1 MPWILLFLPLIVA
14 AVNQLVL
21 RKSAGSCRLVS
32 TASAVATLVIS
43 FLLLGKNRHRFAFDW
58 ATIGDFNLEIGIQL
72 DRLSTGMMIVVTG
85 IGVLVH
91 IFSLAYMKDD
101 EAKARYFTGLSLF
114 MFSMTGI
121 VLANN
126 FIMTFI
132 FWELV
137 GLSSYLL
144 IGHWY
149 QKDSAA
155 DAAKKAFLCN
165 RVGDFGFMIGI
176 LMLWGITGTL
186 AFDGMERRGTF
197 QAANA
202 PIFTATLSA
211 AVLCIF
217 CGAVGKSAQLPL
229 HVWLPDAMEGPTP
242 VSALIHAATM
252 VAAGVY
258 MLFRVQL
265 SLGFEVFDRLPASTV
280 IAWTG
285 GITALVAALMATQQD
300 DIKRVLA
307 YSTLSQ
313 LGYMVMAV
321 GLVAGEAGMFHL
333 FTHAWFKALLFLGSG
348 AVIYACHHEQDIWK
362 MGGLLKKMPIT
373 GITFA
378 HRHSPHSSPCPVT
391 SGFFSKEEI
400 LEAAHEKQ
408 PILFWIAAFVAVL
421 TPFYMTRLFV
431 VAFLGKPRSDNADH
445 AHEVGPLMFVPLVIL
460 AVLALV
466 AGLPFVARHSLPPTA
481 PRRSSSSTSDFA
493 HPGSPS
499 SRSSLG
505 VGRRLRPL
513 QRQGQGPAL
522 HPAAPQNRFYID
534 GFYDNFL
541 VRYFQDAFAAIV
553 HFFDEFLINGLL
565 VGGLSRGA
573 ASFGN
578 LFRKVQSGNLQG
590 YAFAFGLGVILVI
603 YFTVF
608 SNWTAKFI
616 PPESSSKLSHAR
628 PPRLPPDPR
637 LHRDPARRARPA
649 HRHRRVRGQSR
660 ARPLR
665 RVLLE
670 MLLLV
675 LLRCRFLKNP
685 RSTSPSVSPM
695 A

>member
-1 MPWILLFLPLIVA
+1 MNLAWILLFLPLVVA

-21 RKSAGSCRLVS
+21 RKNPLVPLVS
-32 TASAVATLVIS
+32 SASAVATLVIS
-43 FLLLGKNRHRFAFDW
+43 FLLLGKTGSHSFNW
-58 ATIGDFNLEIGIQL
+58 ATIGDFNLQIGIKL
-72 DRLSTGMMIVVTG
+72 DQLSTGMMIVVTG
-85 IGVLVH
+85 IGALVH

-101 EAKARYFTGLSLF
+101 EAKARYFTGLSFF

-121 VLANN
+121 VLADN

-137 GLSSYLL
+137 GFSSYLL

-186 AFDGMERRGTF
+186 TFDTMKSGLIAFGTEN
-197 QAANA
+197 AAYFAQN
-202 PIFTATLSA
+202 SA
-211 AVLCIF
+211 AYSVIISAAIICIF
-217 CGAVGKSAQLPL
+217 SGAVGKSAQVPL

-258 MLFRVQL
+258 MLFRLQM
-265 SLGFEVFDRLPASTV
+265 SIGAEAFDGFAGDV

-285 GITALVAALMATQQD
+285 GITALVAALMAVQQD

-321 GLVAGEAGMFHL
+321 GLGGGEAGMFHL

-373 GITFA
+373 GFA
-378 HRHSPHSSPCPVT
+378 FMAGFAALIAVPFT
-391 SGFFSKEEI
+391 SGFFSKELI

-408 PILFWIAAFVAVL
+408 PVLFWIAAFVAVL

-431 VAFLGKPRSDNADH
+431 VAFLGKTKSEEADH

-460 AVLALV
+460 AVLAV
-466 AGLPFVARHSLPPTA
+466 IGGYG
-481 PRRSSSSTSDFA
+481 FA
-493 HPGSPS
+493 HHYAPAVPEHAGEFHVNFLFWVSAIALVVGAGSAFVLYS
-499 SRSSLG
+499 G
-505 VGRRLRPL
+505 KDKDPL
-513 QRQGQGPAL
+513 SIPL
-522 HPAAPQNRFYID
+522 LKNRFYID
-534 GFYDNFL
+534 GFYDNFV
-541 VRYFQDAFAAIV
+541 VRFFQDAFAAII
-553 HFFDEFLINGLL
+553 HFFDELLINGLL

-573 ASFGN
+573 ASLGGF
-578 LFRKVQSGNLQG
+578 FRKLQSGQLQG
-590 YAFAFGLGVILVI
+590 YAYAFGLGVILVI

-608 SNWTAKFI
+608 
-616 PPESSSKLSHAR
+616 L
-628 PPRLPPDPR
+628 
-637 LHRDPARRARPA
+637 
-649 HRHRRVRGQSR
+649 
-660 ARPLR
+660 
-665 RVLLE
+665 
-670 MLLLV
+670 
-675 LLRCRFLKNP
+675 
-685 RSTSPSVSPM
+685 
-695 A
+695 

>member
-1 MPWILLFLPLIVA
+1 MPWILLFLPLVIA
-14 AVNQLVL
+14 AANQLVL
-21 RKSAGSCRLVS
+21 KKTGLAPIIS
-32 TASAVATLVIS
+32 TASAIATFIIA
-43 FLLLGKNRHRFAFDW
+43 LLLLKTTGTFTFPW
-58 ATIGDFNLEIGIQL
+58 ATIGDFSLEIGIKL

-85 IGVLVH
+85 IGMLVH

-121 VLANN
+121 VLSSN

-155 DAAKKAFLCN
+155 DAAKKAFLAN

-176 LMLWGITGTL
+176 LLLWGITGTL
-186 AFDGMERRGTF
+186 AFNGMADGMKAFGTD
-197 QAANA
+197 NA
-202 PIFTATLSA
+202 GFFAQNSA
-211 AVLCIF
+211 AYGCILSTALLCIF

-265 SLGFEVFDRLPASTV
+265 SIDLPHDVLAGLFSSKV
-280 IAWTG
+280 IAWVG
-285 GITALVAALMATQQD
+285 GITSLAAALMATQQD
-300 DIKRVLA
+300 DIKKILA

-321 GLVAGEAGMFHL
+321 GLVSGEAGMFHL

-348 AVIYACHHEQDIWK
+348 AIIYACHHEQNIWK

-378 HRHSPHSSPCPVT
+378 IGTAALIAVPFVT
-391 SGFFSKEEI
+391 SGFWSKEEI
-400 LEAAHEKQ
+400 LAAAWSGNKA
-408 PILFWIAAFVAVL
+408 LFVIAVFVAFL
-421 TPFYMTRLFV
+421 TTFYMTRAYV
-431 VAFLGKPRSDNADH
+431 VTFLGKPRDEHGAGH
-445 AHEVGPLMFVPLVIL
+445 AHEVGPLMSVPLVLL
-460 AVLALV
+460 AVMAV
-466 AGLPFVARHSLPPTA
+466 IAGFTFLSGPLNAY
-481 PRRSSSSTSDFA
+481 
-493 HPGSPS
+493 
-499 SRSSLG
+499 
-505 VGRRLRPL
+505 RPL
-513 QRQGQGPAL
+513 HEPGHHAEGHNIILGASIASL
-522 HPAAPQNRFYID
+522 ILGLAAGFILYKGKDKDPVSIPLFKNRFYVD

-541 VRYFQDAFAAIV
+541 VRYFQDAFAAVV
-553 HFFDEFLINGLL
+553 HFLDELFINGIF

-573 ASFGN
+573 ESLGSA
-578 LFRKVQSGNLQG
+578 FRKVQSGSLQG
-590 YAFAFGLGVILVI
+590 YAFAFGIGVLLVI

-608 SNWTAKFI
+608 Y
-616 PPESSSKLSHAR
+616 
-628 PPRLPPDPR
+628 
-637 LHRDPARRARPA
+637 
-649 HRHRRVRGQSR
+649 
-660 ARPLR
+660 
-665 RVLLE
+665 
-670 MLLLV
+670 
-675 LLRCRFLKNP
+675 
-685 RSTSPSVSPM
+685 
-695 A
+695 

>member
-1 MPWILLFLPLIVA
+1 MTLPWILLFLPLVVA
-14 AVNQLVL
+14 AANQLVF
-21 RKSAGSCRLVS
+21 RKTGLAPIISVGSALATFVIAVLV
-32 TASAVATLVIS
+32 
-43 FLLLGKNRHRFAFDW
+43 LGKNETASFEW
-58 ATIGDFNLEIGIQL
+58 ATIGDFSIDIGIKL

-85 IGVLVH
+85 VGLLVH

-121 VLANN
+121 VLADN

-165 RVGDFGFMIGI
+165 RVGDFGFMVGI

-186 AFDGMERRGTF
+186 AFNDMKSGIDAF
-197 QAANA
+197 QAANPA
-202 PIFTATLSA
+202 IFVGVLSA
-211 AVLCIF
+211 ALLCIF

-265 SLGFEVFDRLPASTV
+265 SLDLDVEVLQSLTSSTV

-285 GITALVAALMATQQD
+285 GLTALAAALMATQQD

-373 GITFA
+373 GFTFA
-378 HRHSPHSSPCPVT
+378 VGFAALIAVPFT
-391 SGFFSKEEI
+391 SGFFSKEQI
-400 LEAAHEKQ
+400 LEAAHHHN
-408 PILFWIAAFVAVL
+408 PALFWIAAGVAVL

-431 VAFLGKPRSDNADH
+431 VAFLGKPRSENADH
-445 AHEVGPLMFVPLVIL
+445 AHEVGPLMFGPLVIL
-460 AVLALV
+460 AILGAIAGFPMIAGKFSPAYIQPEHLIHFGTVTYVSIGALIVGVLS
-466 AGLPFVARHSLPPTA
+466 GFVIYTQKDKDPVSI
-481 PRRSSSSTSDFA
+481 
-493 HPGSPS
+493 
-499 SRSSLG
+499 
-505 VGRRLRPL
+505 PL
-513 QRQGQGPAL
+513 FR
-522 HPAAPQNRFYID
+522 NRFYLDEIYEK
-534 GFYDNFL
+534 GL
-541 VRYFQDAFAAIV
+541 VRYFQDAFSAIIA
-553 HFFDEFLINGLL
+553 FFDEFIINGLI
-565 VGGLSRGA
+565 VGGLSRA
-573 ASFGN
+573 AESFGK
-578 LFRKVQSGNLQG
+578 LFRKVQSGSLQG
-590 YAFAFGLGVILVI
+590 YAFAFGLGVILVV
-603 YFTVF
+603 YFTAF
-608 SNWTAKFI
+608 
-616 PPESSSKLSHAR
+616 
-628 PPRLPPDPR
+628 
-637 LHRDPARRARPA
+637 
-649 HRHRRVRGQSR
+649 
-660 ARPLR
+660 
-665 RVLLE
+665 
-670 MLLLV
+670 
-675 LLRCRFLKNP
+675 
-685 RSTSPSVSPM
+685 
-695 A
+695 